1 MIYLSW
7 LDDLDF
13 GLLRN
18 GLFKLETAKFK
29 MFPLVVNVHIILR
42 LALQMESTGSLKT
55 KIMALFMIMLA
66 ATLAFSFILPRAE
79 AVGVAI
85 TSVSPVT
92 KIGKVGDDVRIMG
105 TINSTGGR
113 YRIFFRN
120 QIVVDQNASGNNVNA
135 TFKVPQTPK
144 GNHTIIL
151 QDVDK
156 NINATSS
163 FIVNTVYHVKVDK
176 SSLVAPTQW
185 QQGQSVTLWVN
196 ITGGEAN
203 KANAA
208 NVTVKVPSPANETY
222 WSILRFNTS
231 DVGYGARMVTYPNA
245 SFSGT
250 LGSHTN
256 YTGAYTVAYNTTGVT
271 DSFFIG
277 LTNASDYHR
286 YQFVDIK
293 AIGYKSNES
302 VNIKITDGNLTHS
315 ENKTALPDGVVNA
328 NWTIPSNA
336 AVDTYKV
343 NITSIAPSNQTKT
356 KKIPPDVQ
364 TFKVP
369 GFSVNVTT
377 RNLASEP
384 VPYVTLN
391 VRDERNMSIARITGG
406 ADGIVLLML
415 ETGNYTCEAIFKTVP
430 VGKRSLNV
438 TDVAL
443 FDLTCN
449 LTNLRISVVTF
460 KDGVAISVPEVRMYI
475 TPENRELF
483 TGINGT
489 TVVHSLLPNRNYTV
503 NAYRYNVQF
512 NVTTIPGLLV
522 GGNLVTWFNTT
533 ITCPLLTLRVD
544 AKDAS
549 GAQISGA
556 KVEVRELM
564 GGLSY
569 EGNTDAEG
577 TVSFNCTLGK
587 YTVIAYD
594 ADGIELNKTSVN
606 LLNITSQLNNVSVS
620 CQLYGLTVSV
630 KVVDYFGQP
639 VSNVN
644 VTLQREG
651 SASRSALTPSN
662 GTTRFAPVTG
672 GTLQAIIYLSGQT
685 EPHLA
690 TTFTAVKSTTIEV
703 KLDRYML
710 LAGSFI
716 EVDHLATA
724 LVVLATVL
732 LILSVE
738 IYRRRRLKSQKPE
751 SESE

>member
-1 MIYLSW
+1 MI
-7 LDDLDF
+7 
-13 GLLRN
+13 
-18 GLFKLETAKFK
+18 A
-29 MFPLVVNVHIILR
+29 
-42 LALQMESTGSLKT
+42 LA
-55 KIMALFMIMLA
+55 I
-66 ATLAFSFILPRAE
+66 TLAFSFVLPRVE

-105 TINSTGGR
+105 TINNTGGR

-135 TFKVPQTPK
+135 TFKVPQAPK
-144 GNHTIIL
+144 GNHTMIL

-176 SSLVAPTQW
+176 SSLVAPKQW
-185 QQGQSVTLWVN
+185 QQGQSVTIWVN

-208 NVTVKVPSPANETY
+208 NVTVKVPSPANETF
-222 WSILRFNTS
+222 WSLLRFNTS
-231 DVGYGARMVTYPNA
+231 DVGYGARMATYPNA

-250 LGSHTN
+250 WGSHTN
-256 YTGAYTVAYNTTGVT
+256 YTGAYTIAYNTTGVT

-286 YQFVDIK
+286 YQFVDIR

-302 VNIKITDGNLTHS
+302 LNIKITDGNLTYS

-336 AVDTYKV
+336 AIDTYKV
-343 NITSIAPSNQTKT
+343 NITSIATSNRT
-356 KKIPPDVQ
+356 KKATPDVQ
-364 TFKVP
+364 GFKVP

-377 RNLASEP
+377 RNLALEP

-406 ADGIVLLML
+406 VDGIVLLML
-415 ETGNYTCEAIFKTVP
+415 ETGNYTCEAIFKSVT
-430 VGKRSLNV
+430 VGKRSLSI
-438 TDVAL
+438 TDIAL

-483 TGINGT
+483 SGVNGT
-489 TVVHSLLPNRNYTV
+489 SVVHSLLPNRNYTV

-549 GAQISGA
+549 GTQISGA
-556 KVEVRELM
+556 KVKVRELM

-577 TVSFNCTLGK
+577 AISFNCTLGK
-587 YTVIAYD
+587 YSVTAYD
-594 ADGIELNKTSVN
+594 ADGIELNETSVN
-606 LLNITSQLNNVSVS
+606 LLNITNQLNNVSVS
-620 CQLYGLTVSV
+620 CQLYGLAISV
-630 KVVDYFGQP
+630 KVVDYLGQP
-639 VSNVN
+639 VTNVN
-644 VTLQREG
+644 VTLHREG
-651 SASRSALTPSN
+651 FASRSALTQST

-672 GTLQAIIYLSGQT
+672 GTLQAVIYLPDQT

-690 TTFTAVKSTTIEV
+690 TTFMAIKSTTIEV
-703 KLDRYML
+703 KLDRYVL
-710 LAGSFI
+710 LAGYFVK
-716 EVDHLATA
+716 VDHLAIA

-738 IYRRRRLKSQKPE
+738 IYRRRRLKSQKPD